1 MAIDI
6 IFLMSFKFIHNG
18 KDNDFGNYTYLLFN
32 NFHYLC
38 ENKNIDMR
46 TFVSFAILCLLTIA
60 GIAQNNDFVF
70 YTDNGDLFTLYL
82 NSVKQNE
89 TAATNVKAT
98 NISGKNINVRVV
110 FERSGV
116 PAFNRT
122 LSVSSTDKEIK
133 IQLVKGRENV
143 YSTKIISTT
152 PRQHSNPSNGN
163 SGNEGSTETK
173 DDKSGHSGHG
183 NNGHGNGYNNGYNNG
198 HNNHGNNGYNNGYNN
213 PPHNGGY
220 PNGGAPNGGH
230 WGNSYGPSD
239 NPRCHMPMPQ
249 NDFNSL
255 RSQVRARYFDSS
267 RLTVAK
273 QACRYN
279 CMTSDQI
286 RDLCRE
292 FSYESNRLDF
302 AKYAFEYCYDRYRY
316 YIVGQAFSY
325 SSSVDQLNR
334 YITNQMAAY
343 QNPYGG
349 YNNGGYN
356 SGYQGGYGYFQSDN
370 PDCHYIMSE
379 QDFNELRKMINNTP
393 YSSTKMTIAKQACS
407 YTCISAEQVREIC
420 RLFTFDSDRLTFAK
434 YAYDHC
440 YDRRNY
446 FKVNEVFTFTS
457 SVSELNRFINQH

>member
-1 MAIDI
+1 
-6 IFLMSFKFIHNG
+6 
-18 KDNDFGNYTYLLFN
+18 
-32 NFHYLC
+32 
-38 ENKNIDMR
+38 MR

-316 YIVGQAFSY
+316 YIVGQAF
-325 SSSVDQLNR
+325 VQLNR
-334 YITNQMAAY
+334 FITNQMANY
-343 QNPYGG
+343 QQPYGS
-349 YNNGGYN
+349 YNNAP
-356 SGYQGGYGYFQSDN
+356 QGGYGYFQSDN
-370 PDCHYIMSE
+370 HNCYYIMTE
-379 QDFNELRKMINNTP
+379 PDFNELRRMINSTP

-407 YTCISAEQVREIC
+407 ATCVSAEQVREIC

-446 FKVNEVFTFTS
+446 FKVNEVFTFSS

>member
-1 MAIDI
+1 MR
-6 IFLMSFKFIHNG
+6 
-18 KDNDFGNYTYLLFN
+18 FN

-38 ENKNIDMR
+38 ENKKIDMR

-183 NNGHGNGYNNGYNNG
+183 NNGHNNGYNNG

-220 PNGGAPNGGH
+220 PNGGTPNGGH

-255 RSQVRARYFDSS
+255 RAQVRARYFDSS

-334 YITNQMAAY
+334 FITNQMANY
-343 QNPYGG
+343 QQPYGS
-349 YNNGGYN
+349 YNNAP
-356 SGYQGGYGYFQSDN
+356 QGGYGYFQSDN
-370 PDCHYIMSE
+370 HNCYYIMTE
-379 QDFNELRKMINNTP
+379 PDFNELRRMINSTP

-407 YTCISAEQVREIC
+407 ATCVSAEQVREIC

-457 SVSELNRFINQH
+457 SVNELNRFINQH